1 MAYSYNLGN
10 RVYSSGKTSLLQSGN
25 KGEVESYGKV
35 VDVVLDNSKEVLDKY
50 GNKLPI
56 GAITYVSIL
65 VDRTESTVVETALP
79 LIGALKVLPLP
90 NEVVTL
96 HQTPVTNVQN
106 NSSQKIVYYGQVV
119 NLWGSPNHNALPDA
133 GYNPDEVLGKGVKEL
148 SDINPLFPFPGDTL
162 IEGRQGQSIRIGGN
176 NSKENPLVDDSN
188 NGKPYIL
195 ISNGQISTDNGLD
208 HIVENIDKDFNSL
221 YFVSDHKIN
230 LTPANIKRD
239 SYDVKPIEFN
249 NYVGNQVLLTGGRLV
264 FNAKQDSILLSAKE
278 SIGLNAKTINLDAAD
293 YFCIDSSKIYLGKK
307 ARTSL
312 GSEPVV
318 LGAQLQS
325 WLETLLDTLEN
336 VGTAM
341 STASAISGGPVTQ
354 LVTTGP
360 ELKAVAKALKAQMKQ
375 FQSKKVFTE

>member
-10 RVYSSGKTSLLQSGN
+10 KVYSSGKTSLLQSGN
-25 KGEVESYGKV
+25 KGDVAPYGKV
-35 VDVVLDNSKEVLDKY
+35 VDVVLDDSKELLDKN

-56 GAITYVSIL
+56 GAITYVTIL
-65 VDRTESTVVETALP
+65 ADKTENTVVESALP
-79 LIGALKVLPLP
+79 LAGTIKVLPLP
-90 NEVVTL
+90 NEIVTL
-96 HQTPVTNVQN
+96 HQTPVTNTQN
-106 NSSQKIVYYGQVV
+106 NSSQKTIYYGQVV
-119 NLWGSPNHNALPDA
+119 NLWGSPNHNALPSP
-133 GYNPDEVLGKGVKEL
+133 GYNPDEILGKGIKEL
-148 SDINPLFPFPGDTL
+148 SDINPLFPFPGDVL

-176 NSKENPLVDDSN
+176 NSKENPLVDNSN

-208 HIVENIDKDFNSL
+208 YIVEDVNKDFNSL
-221 YFVSDHKIN
+221 YFLSDHKVDLI
-230 LTPANIKRD
+230 PANSKQD
-239 SYDVKPIEFN
+239 SYDVIPIKSN
-249 NYVGNQVLLTGGRLV
+249 QYIGNQVLLNGGRLY
-264 FNAKQDSILLSAKE
+264 FNAKEDSIFLSAKE
-278 SIGLNAKTINLDAAD
+278 SVGISARTLNLDATD
-293 YFCIDSSKIYLGKK
+293 YFCVDSKKIYLGKK

-318 LGAQLQS
+318 LGTQLQS

-341 STASAISGGPVTQ
+341 STASAVSGGPVTQ
-354 LVTTGP
+354 LITTGP